1 MNNDTKAAQG
11 TEIPPELWE
20 SIMQIVNPM
29 AKEGYQ
35 TLYEGIYKEGKTNL
49 YPDYPAGSTV
59 KRAEN
64 PTDYREFPS
73 EGYDSM
79 TNPDNRNIIGYIM
92 DGIIKGGGHTAHG
105 RYKPGKKHRNSWGA
119 IQSADPDTIMISDEA
134 QTTIGTLIHEL
145 MHVETPTTGGIEHID
160 RYRRMGDDRNQK
172 RFADI
177 INNLFEDKKSSNSV
191 RDMLE
196 LKMLKQYDSELRK
209 VAK

>member
-1 MNNDTKAAQG
+1 
-11 TEIPPELWE
+11 
-20 SIMQIVNPM
+20 
-29 AKEGYQ
+29 
-35 TLYEGIYKEGKTNL
+35 
-49 YPDYPAGSTV
+49 
-59 KRAEN
+59 
-64 PTDYREFPS
+64 
-73 EGYDSM
+73 
-79 TNPDNRNIIGYIM
+79 
-92 DGIIKGGGHTAHG
+92 
-105 RYKPGKKHRNSWGA
+105 
-119 IQSADPDTIMISDEA
+119 
-134 QTTIGTLIHEL
+134 